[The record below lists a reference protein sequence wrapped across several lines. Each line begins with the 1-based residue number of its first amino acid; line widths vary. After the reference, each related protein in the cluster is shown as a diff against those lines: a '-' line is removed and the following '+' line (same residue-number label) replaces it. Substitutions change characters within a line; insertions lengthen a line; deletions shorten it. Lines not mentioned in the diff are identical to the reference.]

1 MIFAPSKPEQVVLE
15 LERRIL
21 GGELAPGARLPTEE
35 ELGKQLGV
43 SRTVVRDAIRTLATR
58 QLIRVR
64 HGFGMEVAPPSDLP
78 LSHAVADLLM
88 RSHATVGDVLDARE
102 ALEGQLAPLAAR
114 NAEPADVAAIDA
126 HLARFAR
133 AVEAGD
139 DAAAQDAHV
148 DFYLGFI
155 RAMHL
160 PALELVLKPMGE
172 VILLSSVRA
181 APDPERW
188 ELESHRPMLEAL
200 RAGDE
205 DGLVAAVHHHYGV
218 LRGGPYDR
226 FRAARSRELLDHEDF
241 AMLRG
246 LLRSRATTVEEAS

>member
-1 MIFAPSKPEQVVLE
+1 MTSTLSKPSQVVLE

-21 GGELAPGARLPTEE
+21 GGKLPAGARLPTEE
-35 ELGKQLGV
+35 ELGDELGV
-43 SRTVVRDAIRTLATR
+43 SRTVVRDAIRTLTTR

-88 RSHATVGDVLDARE
+88 RADVTVGEVLDAR
-102 ALEGQLAPLAAR
+102 ATLEGQLAPLAAR
-114 NAEPADVAAIDA
+114 NADHADVTAVEAQ
-126 HLARFAR
+126 LERFAR

-139 DAAAQDAHV
+139 DTIAQDAHLE
-148 DFYLGFI
+148 FHLGFV
-155 RAMHL
+155 RAIHV
-160 PALELVLKPMGE
+160 PALELLLKPMGE

-188 ELESHRPMLEAL
+188 ELPSHRPMLDAL
-200 RAGDE
+200 RARDE
-205 DGLVAAVHHHYGV
+205 EGLVLAIHYHYGV

-226 FRAARSRELLDHEDF
+226 FRAARFRELLDHQDF
-241 AMLRG
+241 SVLRG
-246 LLRSRATTVEEAS
+246 LLRSRAAAIEEAS